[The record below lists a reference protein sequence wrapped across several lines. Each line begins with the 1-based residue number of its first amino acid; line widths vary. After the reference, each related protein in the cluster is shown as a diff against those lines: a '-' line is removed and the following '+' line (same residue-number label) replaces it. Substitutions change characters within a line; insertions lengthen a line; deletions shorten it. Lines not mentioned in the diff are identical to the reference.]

1 MVHHLALFFGV
12 LVVMEHLLLVDV
24 VCLPLASPSLWVP
37 GLGLWLLYH
46 PVMLDQME

>member
-24 VCLPLASPSLWVP
+24 VRLPLASPSLWVP
-37 GLGLWLLYH
+37 GLGFENKGGSG
-46 PVMLDQME
+46 MFS